1 MRVGVLQNQNNKI
14 SISKRRTSS
23 GRILIDIVDR
33 WFEYLIFLPSFQN
46 TKEDDTILFVPVNT
60 RYDDNL
66 FLVIQ

>member
-46 TKEDDTILFVPVNT
+46 TVAGEAI
-60 RYDDNL
+60 
-66 FLVIQ
+66 